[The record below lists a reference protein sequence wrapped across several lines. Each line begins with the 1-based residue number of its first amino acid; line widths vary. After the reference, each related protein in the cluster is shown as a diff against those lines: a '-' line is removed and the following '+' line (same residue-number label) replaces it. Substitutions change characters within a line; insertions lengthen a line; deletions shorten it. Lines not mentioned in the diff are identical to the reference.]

1 MIRHIVMFK
10 LREFADE
17 SEKQTAIQQVLNRL
31 AELPS
36 LIPLI
41 RRYEAASDIRK
52 LEWSYDISL
61 VMDFDSM
68 ADLEAY
74 TVHPDHQAFVAFNKA
89 YSVAKVCIDY
99 PLP

>member
-10 LREFADE
+10 LKEFDNETDKKAA
-17 SEKQTAIQQVLNRL
+17 AIKVLERL
-31 AELPS
+31 NELPKT
-36 LIPLI
+36 IDLI
-41 RRYEAASDIRK
+41 RKFEAGVDIRK

-68 ADLEAY
+68 NDLDAY
-74 TVHPDHQAFVAFNKA
+74 TIHPAHKEFVAFNKD

-99 PLP
+99 EI